1 MQDEIHLKVL
11 RLLQDSPQINQRE
24 MAEALGVSLG
34 KTNYCLKALMD
45 KGYVKMQN
53 FMSSHNKLAYSYL
66 LTPSGI
72 REKAQLTTQ
81 FLKRKVEE
89 YEALQLEIEALKC
102 EVVMGSQILLKQ
114 SKKSV
119 TTENT

>member
-102 EVVMGSQILLKQ
+102 EVVMGSQIILNQ

>member
-11 RLLQDSPQINQRE
+11 RLLQDSPQLNQRE

-53 FMSSHNKLAYSYL
+53 FMSNHNKLAYSYL
-66 LTPSGI
+66 LTPKGI
-72 REKAQLTTQ
+72 SEKAHLTAQ
-81 FLKRKVEE
+81 FLKRKLAE
-89 YEALQLEIEALKC
+89 YEALKNEIATLEL
-102 EVVMGSQILLKQ
+102 EVKHHI
-114 SKKSV
+114 
-119 TTENT
+119 

>member
-1 MQDEIHLKVL
+1 VDDEIHLKVL
-11 RLLQDSPQINQRE
+11 RLLQDSPQLNQRE

-72 REKAQLTTQ
+72 SEKAHLTTQ
-81 FLKRKVEE
+81 FLKRKVAE
-89 YEALQLEIEALKC
+89 YESLKNEIESLKS
-102 EVVMGSQILLKQ
+102 EVYANRESLI
-114 SKKSV
+114 
-119 TTENT
+119 

>member
-1 MQDEIHLKVL
+1 
-11 RLLQDSPQINQRE
+11 
-24 MAEALGVSLG
+24 LGVSLG

-72 REKAQLTTQ
+72 SEKAHLTAQ
-81 FLKRKVEE
+81 FLKRKVAE
-89 YEALQLEIEALKC
+89 YESLKYEIESLKLEVYADERAL
-102 EVVMGSQILLKQ
+102 V
-114 SKKSV
+114 
-119 TTENT
+119 

>member
-11 RLLQDSPQINQRE
+11 RLLQDSPQLNQRE

-66 LTPSGI
+66 LTASGI
-72 REKAQLTTQ
+72 KEKTLLTSR
-81 FLKRKVEE
+81 FLKRKVAE
-89 YEALQLEIEALKC
+89 YESLKKEIETLKLEIDETTNHALTN
-102 EVVMGSQILLKQ
+102 SAQRL
-114 SKKSV
+114 
-119 TTENT
+119 

>member
-1 MQDEIHLKVL
+1 VDDEIHLKVL
-11 RLLQDSPQINQRE
+11 RLLQDSPQLNQRE

-72 REKAQLTTQ
+72 SEKAHLTTQ
-81 FLKRKVEE
+81 FFKRKVAE
-89 YEALQLEIEALKC
+89 YEALKNEIDALRL
-102 EVVMGSQILLKQ
+102 EVVNGSQMLVERAIFSDKA
-114 SKKSV
+114 
-119 TTENT
+119 ENA

>member
-11 RLLQDSPQINQRE
+11 RLLQDSPQLNQRE

-89 YEALQLEIEALKC
+89 YESLKHEIAALELEVKDSAG
-102 EVVMGSQILLKQ
+102 VP
-114 SKKSV
+114 
-119 TTENT
+119 T

>member
-1 MQDEIHLKVL
+1 MENHSEIHLKVL
-11 RLLQDSPQINQRE
+11 RLLQASPQLNQRE

-66 LTPSGI
+66 LTPPGI
-72 REKAQLTTQ
+72 SEKAHLTTR
-81 FLKRKVEE
+81 FLKRKVAE
-89 YEALQLEIEALKC
+89 YEALKNEIESLKLEVYADGKAL
-102 EVVMGSQILLKQ
+102 V
-114 SKKSV
+114 
-119 TTENT
+119 